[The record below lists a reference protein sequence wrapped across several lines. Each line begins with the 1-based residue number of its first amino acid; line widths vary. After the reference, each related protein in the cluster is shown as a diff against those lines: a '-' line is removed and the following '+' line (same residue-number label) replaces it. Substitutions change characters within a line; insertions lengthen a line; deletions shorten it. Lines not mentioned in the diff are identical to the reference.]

1 MAKKSYTPFRTKLVY
16 FASAVIGFVALIV
29 IPVELYRPIAR
40 LHELIKNASSAI
52 AGLEAS
58 FEPAELARMNDFAL
72 ATSERLYRLD
82 EDGEPVFE
90 DIDAYYLALAFN
102 LLLMEGEMPPE
113 NVIVERLEFMYIFE
127 EEADGFD
134 YSRLLQAAWFWDE
147 RFWTQP
153 GLLPLFQEY
162 KSILLEAKRNS
173 LEAGIDLRA
182 LFVMIDPGE
191 KTGDFENAIAYLL
204 DSVPWWVDSP
214 SSTGELYEF
223 EGNEFWRASALAGRE
238 EFDHNPI
245 HDPNNFFLPHFDQD
259 EFGTWF
265 SVWLTRANDDV
276 YNIFNIDFNAAS
288 VQRTLLIVLS
298 VVVAVITALV
308 VLVYAIAAWLSRM
321 VTRPITELTNG
332 AEAVRKGDYDY
343 EVPILKEDEFGE
355 LTRQFNEMTRGQ
367 KERLNLMD
375 TMEKFLSKEL
385 AEMAAKQGLSLGGMS
400 ATCTVMF
407 TDFAGF
413 STITQ
418 KMSARDTV
426 EALNTYYDGL
436 IPIIKRYGGFTDKY
450 IGDAIVALFGAP
462 VAVEDHAERAVACAI
477 EMQWKVREINE
488 ERRRLGLTV
497 FEMRVGLNTGE
508 VIVGAIGCD
517 AKLEYTSI
525 GETTN
530 LANRMEAICKL
541 GHVMLAEGTY
551 HAVSRIFFWG
561 VNIAETP
568 TQLKV
573 KGYPKPVATYGVYVD
588 DLVIEKNT
596 DPEAPIDR
604 FYIYDRGEHTLYYEP
619 ADVAN
624 AVFDRESKYLNK
636 VTMAARQARRAE
648 PVAP

>member
-1 MAKKSYTPFRTKLVY
+1 MAKTTYTPFRTKLIY

-40 LHELIKNASSAI
+40 LHELIKNASSSL
-52 AGLEAS
+52 AGVEAA
-58 FEPAELARMNDFAL
+58 FDPARLQRMNRFAL
-72 ATSERLYRLD
+72 ATTERLYQLD
-82 EDGEPVFE
+82 ADGEPVFE
-90 DIDAYYLALAFN
+90 EIDAYYLALAFN
-102 LLLMEGEMPPE
+102 LILMEEEIPPE
-113 NVIVERLEFMYIFE
+113 DIITERLEFLYVFE
-127 EEADGFD
+127 EAGGFD
-134 YSRLLQAAWFWDE
+134 YGQLLQAAWFWDG
-147 RFWTQP
+147 RFSTQP
-153 GLLPLFQEY
+153 ALLPMFREY
-162 KSILLEAKRNS
+162 KQVLVEAKANTR
-173 LEAGIDLRA
+173 EAGIDLRA

-191 KTGDFENAIAYLL
+191 KAGDFENAIAYLL
-204 DSVPWWVDSP
+204 DSVPWWADSP

-245 HDPNNFFLPHFDQD
+245 HDPDNFFLPRFDQD

-265 SVWLTRANDDV
+265 SVWLTRETGQL

-288 VQRTLLIVLS
+288 VQRTLLIVATA
-298 VVVAVITALV
+298 VVVTILALI
-308 VLVYAIAAWLSRM
+308 VLVYFIAAWLSRM

-332 AEAVRKGDYDY
+332 AEAVRKGNYDY
-343 EVPILKEDEFGE
+343 EVPVLKEDEFGE

-385 AEMAAKQGLSLGGMS
+385 AEMAAKQGLQLGGMS

-462 VAVEDHAERAVACAI
+462 VKVDDHAERAVACAI
-477 EMQWKVREINE
+477 EMQWKIREINE
-488 ERRRLGLTV
+488 ERRQKDLTV

-551 HAVSRIFFWG
+551 HAVSRVFFWG

-588 DLVIEKNT
+588 DLLIEKNN
-596 DPEAPIDR
+596 DPEASIDR
-604 FYIYDRGEHTLYYEP
+604 FYLYEKGEHTLFYQPE
-619 ADVAN
+619 DVAN
-624 AVFDRESKYLNK
+624 ASFERESKYLNQQT
-636 VTMAARQARRAE
+636 VLTRRMQRAE
-648 PVAP
+648 PVVS